1 MFETIKLLLY
11 HLRNTILD
19 PTARAVASYEIE
31 DGSLIGNR
39 ENKAHTDECIE
50 LGWKPPEPRT
60 EFDVL
65 PVVIEDTISG
75 LVQMSKSH

>member
-1 MFETIKLLLY
+1 MRF
-11 HLRNTILD
+11 
-19 PTARAVASYEIE
+19 ASYEIE
-31 DGSLIGNR
+31 DGSLIGDR
-39 ENKAHTDECIE
+39 ANKAYTDECIE